1 MIILGLHMGHDAAM
15 ALIKDGKL
23 VGTSSTERF
32 TRKKKDSTIDKDFLE
47 TFLSNWD
54 VALEDVDMITFSTWT
69 ASLAPWMQ
77 IYSPKD
83 ATYPLSQFGTWSAQT
98 KILNHLPDQ
107 EKVIET
113 PYGYS
118 LPSMIHRTCK
128 PTSSADINMDNGFW
142 LNVRIDGIDKTF
154 SGYFCDHHLS
164 HAASTFYTSDFDK
177 AAIFTADAS
186 MHHEE
191 ASCGMFVGDGVQL
204 MQFKNPGY
212 MFGNFYDIATEH
224 LGIGPGV
231 IKAGSLMGLAAYGRI
246 SKSAYDNWKEWTAP
260 QSIRK
265 FDKEE
270 HRYIDWLFTQI
281 SGRFPMV
288 TAEGPRSAIKDNN
301 KDAEHYTRRWQEPYT
316 NEESTTQE
324 AMDVAADIQFLT
336 ERSLVEY
343 TQQLFEETKKFNG
356 GNLCVAG
363 GTFLNCNAN
372 YKVQTETDF
381 ERMHMFPACGDDGT
395 AAGSALYYLHYHQ
408 KHPRQKYT
416 TSELAYTGVVWYDK
430 HIEGGSKLDLD
441 VVAKHLNDDK
451 IVCWYDG
458 ASENGPRALGH
469 RSFLAS
475 PKNNSMK
482 DKMNARVKFREWYR
496 PFAPIVLA
504 EKAQDWFVM
513 DFETPFMLHTV
524 PCKKPFDIPA
534 AVHIDN
540 SARVQTLTKEHNEK
554 LYTLIEKFESISGV
568 PVLIN
573 TSLNVKG
580 EPIVESPNDAWDL
593 FERSDV
599 DVLVINNR
607 MWIKDAKEQ

>member
-1 MIILGLHMGHDAAM
+1 MIILGLHMGHDAAV
-15 ALIKDGKL
+15 ALVKEGKL
-23 VGTSSTERF
+23 IGTSSIERF
-32 TRKKKDSTIDKDFLE
+32 TRRKKDALLDLEYIRLFLKGYD
-47 TFLSNWD
+47 TT
-54 VALEDVDMITFSTWT
+54 LEEVDYITFSTWT
-69 ASLAPWMQ
+69 KLLAPWMD
-77 IYSPKD
+77 IYSPLD
-83 ATYPLSQFGTWSAQT
+83 AVYPLAKFGTWSSNT
-98 KILNHLPDQ
+98 GITNHLEGSDRV
-107 EKVIET
+107 ELTE
-113 PYGYS
+113 YGYT
-118 LPSMIHRTCK
+118 LPDMIHRTSM
-128 PTSSADINMDNGFW
+128 PYISSDINTDNSFHI
-142 LNVRIDGIDKTF
+142 NVRIKGIDKTYKGMF
-154 SGYFCDHHLS
+154 IDHHMS
-164 HAASTFYTSDFDK
+164 HAASTFYTSGFEE

-186 MHHEE
+186 MHHTE
-191 ASCGMFVGDGVQL
+191 ACSGFFVGMGNQIQ
-204 MQFKNPGY
+204 QFRNPEY
-212 MFGNFYDIATEH
+212 MLGNFYDIATEH

-246 SKSAYDNWKEWTAP
+246 SKKAYDNWKEWTAP

-281 SGRFPMV
+281 SGRFPIV
-288 TAEGPRSAIKDNN
+288 RETLKTPILNN
-301 KDAEHYTRRWQEPYT
+301 DPGSDQYTREWQEPFT
-316 NEESTTQE
+316 NEESTSQE
-324 AMDVAADIQFLT
+324 AMDIAADIQFIT

-343 TQQLFEETKKFNG
+343 TQQLFEETKSFNS

-372 YKVQTETDF
+372 YKIQTETDF
-381 ERMHMFPACGDDGT
+381 DRMHMFPACGDDGT
-395 AAGSALYYLHYHQ
+395 AAGSALYLLHKHFR
-408 KHPRQKYT
+408 HPRQKYT
-416 TSELAYTGVVWYDK
+416 TAELAYSGATWYDG
-430 HIEGGSKLDLD
+430 HLTGGEPLDLD
-441 VVAKHLNDDK
+441 VVTDYLNNDK

-524 PCKKPFDIPA
+524 PSKKPFDIPA

-554 LYTLIEKFESISGV
+554 LYTLIEKFEEKSGI
-568 PVLIN
+568 PILIN

-580 EPIVESPNDAWDL
+580 EPIVESPDDAVDL
-593 FERSDV
+593 FKRSDV
-599 DVLVINNR
+599 DILVINNK
-607 MWIKDAKEQ
+607 MWIKNA

>member
-47 TFLSNWD
+47 TFLGNWN

-69 ASLAPWMQ
+69 ASLVPWMQ

-83 ATYPLSQFGTWSAQT
+83 AIYPLSQYGTWSAQT

-118 LPSMIHRTCK
+118 MPSMIHRTCM

-142 LNVRIDGIDKTF
+142 LNIRIDGIDKTF
-154 SGYFCDHHLS
+154 NGYFCDHHIS
-164 HAASTFYTSDFDK
+164 HAASTFYTSDFEK

-231 IKAGSLMGLAAYGRI
+231 VKAGSLMGLAAYGRI
-246 SKSAYDNWKEWTAP
+246 SKKAHDNWKDWTSP

-270 HRYIDWLFTQI
+270 HRYIDWLFTQL

-288 TAEGPRSAIKDNN
+288 TFGVRNAIKDNN

-343 TQQLFEETKKFNG
+343 TQQLFEETKTFNG

-395 AAGSALYYLHYHQ
+395 AAGSALYYLHYHL
-408 KHPRQKYT
+408 KYPRQKYT
-416 TSELAYTGVVWYDK
+416 TSELAYTGVVWYDR
-430 HIEGGSKLDLD
+430 HIEGGIELDLD

-451 IVCWYDG
+451 IICWYDG

-580 EPIVESPNDAWDL
+580 EPIVESPNDALDL

>member
-47 TFLSNWD
+47 TFLSNWN

-69 ASLAPWMQ
+69 ASLVPWMQ

-83 ATYPLSQFGTWSAQT
+83 AIYPLSQYGTWSAQT

-118 LPSMIHRTCK
+118 MPSMIHRTCK

-142 LNVRIDGIDKTF
+142 LNIRIDGIDKTF
-154 SGYFCDHHLS
+154 NGYFCDHHIS
-164 HAASTFYTSDFDK
+164 HAASTFYTSDFEK

-246 SKSAYDNWKEWTAP
+246 SKKAHDNWKDWTSP

-270 HRYIDWLFTQI
+270 HRYIDWLFTQL

-288 TAEGPRSAIKDNN
+288 TFGVRNAIKDNN

-343 TQQLFEETKKFNG
+343 TQQLFEETKTFNG

-395 AAGSALYYLHYHQ
+395 AAGSALYYLHYHL
-408 KHPRQKYT
+408 KYPRQKYT
-416 TSELAYTGVVWYDK
+416 TSELAYTGVVWYDR
-430 HIEGGSKLDLD
+430 HIEGGIELDLD

-451 IVCWYDG
+451 IICWYDG

-580 EPIVESPNDAWDL
+580 EPIVESPNDALDL

>member
-1 MIILGLHMGHDAAM
+1 MIILGLHMGHDASM

-23 VGTSSTERF
+23 LGTSSVERF
-32 TRKKKDSTIDKDFLE
+32 TRIKKDSIIDKSYLELFLK
-47 TFLSNWD
+47 NWE
-54 VALEDVDMITFSTWT
+54 VKLEDVDLITFSTWT
-69 ASLAPWMQ
+69 AKLAPFMQ
-77 IYSPKD
+77 IYSPKEK
-83 ATYPLSQFGTWSAQT
+83 TYPLAQFGTWSAES

-118 LPSMIHRTCK
+118 LPGMIHRTCM
-128 PTSSADINMDNGFW
+128 PYSSGDINMDNGFMI
-142 LNVRIDGIDKTF
+142 NVRIDGINKTF
-154 SGYFCDHHLS
+154 NGYFCDHHIS
-164 HAASTFYTSDFDK
+164 HAASVFYTSDFDK
-177 AAIFTADAS
+177 SAIFTADAS

-191 ASCGMFVGDGVQL
+191 ASSGMYIGTGTQL

-246 SKSAYDNWKEWTAP
+246 SKKAYDNWKAWTSP
-260 QSIRK
+260 KYIRE
-265 FDKEE
+265 FEREE
-270 HRYIDWLFTQI
+270 HRYIDWLFTQL

-288 TAEGPRSAIKDNN
+288 TSGGPRSAVKRGD
-301 KDAEHYTRRWQEPYT
+301 KDADQYTRAWQEPFT

-324 AMDVAADIQFLT
+324 AMDIAADIQFLT
-336 ERSLVEY
+336 ERSLVEA
-343 TQQLFEETKKFNG
+343 TQKLFEETKEFND
-356 GNLCVAG
+356 GNLCVSG

-372 YKVQTETDF
+372 YKIQTETDF
-381 ERMHMFPACGDDGT
+381 KRMHMFPACGDDGT
-395 AAGSALYYLHYHQ
+395 AAGSALYYLHH
-408 KHPRQKYT
+408 HLGAPRQKYT
-416 TSELAYTGVVWYDK
+416 TAELAYTGVSWYDR
-430 HIEGGSKLDLD
+430 HIEGGSELDLD

-451 IVCWYDG
+451 IVCWYNA

-540 SARVQTLTKEHNEK
+540 SARVQTLTKDHNEK
-554 LYTLIEKFESISGV
+554 LYKLIERFESISGV

-580 EPIVESPNDAWDL
+580 EPIVESPDDALDL
-593 FERSDV
+593 FKRSDV